1 MYYNFLVSFVA
12 ETKLSAT
19 QGSPRT
25 GQISLSTIPHA
36 KIKTLTTTT
45 HLLLNLCHIPTV
57 LLPPTKVLVD
67 TVEYTEDSE
76 YADTD
81 MDHSQ

>member
-12 ETKLSAT
+12 ETKLLAT

-25 GQISLSTIPHA
+25 GQISLSTMLHTNF
-36 KIKTLTTTT
+36 KTLTTSM

-67 TVEYTEDSE
+67 RVEYTEDSE

-81 MDHSQ
+81 MDHNQ